1 MLKLICIAFLVTV
14 LTLVAGQ
21 DSLDPAEYACASDI
35 NQEELLKKNDICS
48 QCEKL
53 HEEGIV
59 FSLCKTNCFSTE
71 YFEHCVKDLEEA
83 KNEGK
88 DAVTSHDSST
98 NGLINFIKKYN

>member
-35 NQEELLKKNDICS
+35 NQEELLKKNNICS

-53 HEEGIV
+53 HEEGRIAFLQNISNIV
-59 FSLCKTNCFSTE
+59 
-71 YFEHCVKDLEEA
+71 
-83 KNEGK
+83 
-88 DAVTSHDSST
+88 
-98 NGLINFIKKYN
+98 